1 MNRRRMMLP
10 ASGEGLRYPLV
21 QGTHEFVDGKSSITV
36 EGSHVKIVDTSRT
49 LREWYINILDINE
62 NGSVISSNSN
72 IQYKTPKFTLHNGDK
87 CYLRIYNIK
96 FSQDGFYFG
105 FNFKRANSTV
115 SLGFNQTGNQDTKD
129 DFIANVTMTDD
140 EQVGSFFIYKTSS
153 KTNMTFEFD
162 VEFYVNDERWF

>member
-10 ASGEGLRYPLV
+10 ASGGGLRYPLV
-21 QGTHEFVDGKSSITV
+21 QGTHEFLGGKSSVTV
-36 EGSHVKIVDTSRT
+36 DGSHVKIVDNSGAS
-49 LREWYINILDINE
+49 REWYINILDINE
-62 NGSVISSNSN
+62 NGNVISANSN
-72 IQYKTPKFTLHNGDK
+72 LFFKPAKFTLHKGDE
-87 CYLRIYNIK
+87 CYLRIYNIQ
-96 FSQDGFYFG
+96 FSQDGFFFAY
-105 FNFKRANSTV
+105 NFKRANSTV

-153 KTNMTFEFD
+153 KNNMTFEFD